1 MSNRASI
8 IFIVSIVAL
17 AAIALPFLLH
27 HGSAGNKSVAIDITR
42 PI

>member
-8 IFIVSIVAL
+8 FFIVSIVAL
-17 AAIALPFLLH
+17 AAIALPFLPH
-27 HGSAGNKSVAIDITR
+27 HGSAENRSVATDITR